1 MARPGLHLVLVYDP
15 KTGDIY
21 KKLIAAQLKQKNKD
35 FYPKQLDKDFMS
47 NKIGDLT
54 PRNDHS
60 EKEMFPIELKDIA
73 ADATYCFDVD
83 ATRPEFRPFKSI
95 KEEPHLLE
103 CMRYL
108 YESYPVFCMA
118 YHFFMLNQ
126 INSKL
131 GENPGQNLELVSP
144 LILTKG
150 IQFNGLWEEFFREIL
165 RDKLPYEVFE
175 KQFLKSCHQRFTD
188 IEEAKAKNKIALGSR
203 ACFIDFLLRL
213 SIKHYLLESRKKDD
227 SPRKSPSKRQEKGA
241 TNSPEKDF
249 KRGSGS
255 AMLSKF

>member
-73 ADATYCFDVD
+73 AEATYCFDVD

-126 INSKL
+126 MNSKL
-131 GENPGQNLELVSP
+131 GENPG
-144 LILTKG
+144 
-150 IQFNGLWEEFFREIL
+150 
-165 RDKLPYEVFE
+165 
-175 KQFLKSCHQRFTD
+175 
-188 IEEAKAKNKIALGSR
+188 
-203 ACFIDFLLRL
+203 
-213 SIKHYLLESRKKDD
+213 
-227 SPRKSPSKRQEKGA
+227 
-241 TNSPEKDF
+241 
-249 KRGSGS
+249 
-255 AMLSKF
+255 